1 LPRKNIK
8 PELEFKTITRF
19 IIIFYNLESHN
30 QSTIFFLNQNPEQL
44 ARDEIDS
51 ALQRSGWVVQKK
63 NAINLRAGL
72 GVAVCEYQTA
82 VGPADY
88 VLFVDAKPVGVI
100 EAKREDE
107 AVRITMHEDQS
118 SEYAK
123 AKLKYINNDPLP
135 FVYEST
141 GELTR
146 FTDYRDPKPRSRPVF
161 TFHRPQT
168 FENWLRETK
177 TLRARLFDIPVL
189 CADPSPTGGSRMGA
203 GALRDCQT
211 VAITNLEK
219 SFRENRP
226 KALVQMATGSGKT
239 FTAITSIYRLLKFAK
254 AKRILFLVNT
264 RNLGEQ
270 AEQEF
275 KKFEPQDDNRLFPEL
290 YGITRLSSSFIPQD
304 SQVYIST
311 IQRLYS
317 ILKGTELDEREEEE
331 DPASKKWKPKEPMPV
346 VYNQKV
352 PMEFFDFIVI
362 DECHQSIY
370 NLWKQ
375 VLDYFDAFQ
384 IGLTATPDNRTFGYF
399 EKNIVSDYGYK
410 KAVEDGVLVP
420 YNVFEIETKI
430 TKQGAKIS
438 IGEYIDRREKL
449 TRKKF
454 WNQLDEDV
462 EYSSKQLD
470 DKVVNV
476 NQITLI
482 IQAFRDALPSM
493 FPDRWMSPA
502 HPDLPEGKA
511 TTSQPTPVGDTA
523 QDTASSQGEAGSAHS
538 PFGGAGGGCGSFEV
552 PKTLIFAKSDS
563 HADDIINIVRREFAE
578 ENKFCKKI
586 TYRTSEGLEK
596 EDPKTVFQ
604 QFRNSYY
611 PRIAVTV
618 DMIATGTD
626 IRPLEVLLFMR
637 DVKSRSY
644 YEQMKGRGTRTCSLD
659 ELRST
664 GTPSAK
670 FTKDH
675 FVIIDAIGVEKS
687 QKTDSRPLE
696 KKPALSLKEVLE
708 GIAMGNKDE
717 EMLSTLA
724 NRLIRLDKQINEKE
738 KALFAEKAGGKT
750 INSVVKDL
758 LNAYD
763 ADTVESLE
771 FKVLSENPAASPEE
785 LNSKLKTQHSQLI
798 EDATAIFNNYDLR
811 NYIIDVRKK
820 YDQFIDHINPDEIT
834 AMGWVADS
842 KAAAENLVHDFTQ
855 WIEEHK
861 IEITALQIF
870 YAQPYR
876 RRELSYKL
884 IKDLAEAIKT
894 KKPRLAPIHIW
905 KAYEQLEKVSGQPK
919 NELVALVSLVRKV
932 SGIDSTLTA
941 WDKTVDKNFQDWI
954 FKKQAG
960 TLKYSRE
967 QVQWL
972 HMIKDYIA
980 ASFHVDREDFELDPF
995 NKQGGLGK
1003 MWQLFGEETDALIN
1017 ELNESLVA

>member
-1 LPRKNIK
+1 
-8 PELEFKTITRF
+8 
-19 IIIFYNLESHN
+19 
-30 QSTIFFLNQNPEQL
+30 LNQNPEQL
-44 ARDEIDS
+44 ARDRIDQQ
-51 ALQRSGWVVQKK
+51 LEQCGWTVQ
-63 NAINLRAGL
+63 NASQVNLAAGA
-72 GVAVCEYQTA
+72 GVAVREYRTD

-88 VLFVDAKPVGVI
+88 VLFVNKKPVGII
-100 EAKREDE
+100 EAKREE
-107 AVRITMHEDQS
+107 EGVRLTTHEDQS
-118 SEYAK
+118 SEYAA

-135 FVYEST
+135 FVFEST
-141 GELTR
+141 GEVTR

-161 TFHRPQT
+161 SFHRPQT
-168 FENWLRETK
+168 FETLQREEK
-177 TLRARLFDIPVL
+177 TLRKRVFDIPSL
-189 CADPSPTGGSRMGA
+189 KETTSPTGGGWE
-203 GALRDCQT
+203 GALRDCQVT
-211 VAITNLEK
+211 AITNLEK

-254 AKRILFLVNT
+254 AKRVLFLVNT

-275 KKFEPQDDNRLFPEL
+275 KRFVPQDDNRLFPEL
-290 YGITRLSSSFIPQD
+290 YGVTRLNSSFIPQD

-317 ILKGTELDEREEEE
+317 ILKGTELDERDEEE

-352 PMEFFDFIVI
+352 PVEFFDFIVI

-399 EKNIVSDYGYK
+399 QQNIVSDYGYQ

-430 TKQGAKIS
+430 TKEGSKIS

-454 WNQLDEDV
+454 WNQLDEEV
-462 EYSSKQLD
+462 EYSNKQLD
-470 DKVVNV
+470 DKVVNP
-476 NQITLI
+476 NQIRLI
-482 IQAFRDALPSM
+482 IQAVRDQLPVM
-493 FPDRWMSPA
+493 FPDRYTSPR
-502 HPDLPEGKA
+502 PSPKGEGDDPYA
-511 TTSQPTPVGDTA
+511 RG
-523 QDTASSQGEAGSAHS
+523 
-538 PFGGAGGGCGSFEV
+538 FEV
-552 PKTLIFAKSDS
+552 PKMLIFAKSDS
-563 HADDIINIVRREFAE
+563 HADDIIQIVRDEFAE

-586 TYRTSEGLEK
+586 TYRTSEGPEK
-596 EDPKTVFQ
+596 EDPKTVLQ
-604 QFRNSYY
+604 QFRMSYY

-659 ELRST
+659 ELKST

-696 KKPALSLKEVLE
+696 KKPGMSLREVLE
-708 GIAMGNKDE
+708 TIAMGNKDE
-717 EMLSTLA
+717 ELLSTLA
-724 NRLIRLDKQINEKE
+724 NRLIRLEKQINEKE
-738 KALFAEKAGGKT
+738 KQAFTEKSGGKS

-763 ADTVESLE
+763 ADTVENINL
-771 FKVLSENPAASPEE
+771 KIQRENPDISPAE
-785 LNSKLKTQHSQLI
+785 LSSRLTSQVSRLV
-798 EDATAIFNNYDLR
+798 EDATAIFDNYDLR

-820 YDQFIDHINPDEIT
+820 YDQYIDHINPDEIT
-834 AMGWVADS
+834 NIGWVKDS
-842 KAAAENLVHDFTQ
+842 KAAAENIIHDFKE

-861 IEITALQIF
+861 TEITALQIF
-870 YAQPYR
+870 YGQPYQ
-876 RRELSYKL
+876 RRELSYTM
-884 IKDLAEAIKT
+884 IKDLAESIKMN
-894 KKPRLAPIHIW
+894 KPLLAPMQVW
-905 KAYEQLEKVSGQPK
+905 KAYETLEKVNGQPK
-919 NELVALVSLVRKV
+919 NELMALVSLIRKV
-932 SGIDSTLTA
+932 SGMDETVTSF
-941 WDKTVDKNFQDWI
+941 DKTVDRNFQQWI
-954 FKKQAG
+954 LKKNAG
-960 TLKYSRE
+960 QHNRFTEE
-967 QVQWL
+967 QTAWL
-972 HMIKDYIA
+972 RMIKDYVA
-980 ASFHVDREDFELDPF
+980 ASFHVDKEDFELDPF

-1003 MWQLFGEETDALIN
+1003 MWALFGEEMDAIIN

>member
-1 LPRKNIK
+1 M
-8 PELEFKTITRF
+8 
-19 IIIFYNLESHN
+19 
-30 QSTIFFLNQNPEQL
+30 NQNPEQI
-44 ARDEIDS
+44 ARDEIDRQLT
-51 ALQRSGWVVQKK
+51 ACGWVIQNKK
-63 NAINLRAGL
+63 QFNLAGGV
-72 GVAVCEYQTA
+72 GVAIRELTTD

-88 VLFVDAKPVGVI
+88 TLFVNQKPVGII
-100 EAKREDE
+100 EAKREE
-107 AVRITMHEDQS
+107 EGVRLTTVEEQS
-118 SEYAK
+118 AEYAN
-123 AKLKYINNDPLP
+123 AKFKYLNTGPLP

-168 FENWLRETK
+168 FETWLREPE
-177 TLRARLFDIPVL
+177 TLRARLHDIKEL
-189 CADPSPTGGSRMGA
+189 KHDG
-203 GALRDCQT
+203 LRDCQVT
-211 VAITNLEK
+211 AITNLEK

-275 KKFEPQDDNRLFPEL
+275 KKFQPQDDNRLFPEL
-290 YGITRLSSSFIPQD
+290 YGVTRLSSSFIPQD

-317 ILKGTELDEREEEE
+317 ILKGTELDERDEEE
-331 DPASKKWKPKEPMPV
+331 DPATKTWKKKEPMPV
-346 VYNQKV
+346 VYNEKV

-399 EKNIVSDYGYK
+399 DKNIVSDYGYK

-430 TKQGAKIS
+430 TKGGARLS

-462 EYSSKQLD
+462 EYSGKQLD
-470 DKVVNV
+470 DKVVNKD
-476 NQITLI
+476 QIRLI
-482 IQAFRDALPSM
+482 IQTVRDQLPIM
-493 FPDRWMSPA
+493 FPDRK
-502 HPDLPEGKA
+502 DREEK
-511 TTSQPTPVGDTA
+511 
-523 QDTASSQGEAGSAHS
+523 
-538 PFGGAGGGCGSFEV
+538 FEV
-552 PKTLIFAKSDS
+552 PKMLVFAKSDS
-563 HADDIINIVRREFAE
+563 HADDIIQTIREEFAE

-586 TYRTSEGLEK
+586 TYRTSEGPEK
-596 EDPKTVFQ
+596 EDPKNVLQ
-604 QFRNSYY
+604 QFRNNYY

-696 KKPALSLKEVLE
+696 KKPGLSLKEVLE

-738 KALFAEKAGGKT
+738 KALFVEKAGGKT

-763 ADTVESLE
+763 ADTIESIKLQ
-771 FKVLSENPAASPEE
+771 AASDKPEATPEE
-785 LNSKLKTQHSQLI
+785 LDALITNRHNELINQSTQ
-798 EDATAIFNNYDLR
+798 IFNNYDLR

-820 YDQFIDHINPDEIT
+820 YDQYIDHINLDELT
-834 AMGWVADS
+834 NLGWVKDS
-842 KAAAENLVHDFTQ
+842 KAAAENLVHDFKQ

-861 IEITALQIF
+861 TEITALQIF

-876 RRELSYKL
+876 RRELSYTMLKE
-884 IKDLAEAIKT
+884 LAEAIKMN
-894 KKPRLAPIHIW
+894 KPTLAPLAVW
-905 KAYEQLEKVSGQPK
+905 KAYEQIEKVSGQPK
-919 NELVALVSLVRKV
+919 NELIALISLVRRV
-932 SGIDSTLTA
+932 SGIDDTLTSF
-941 WDKTVDKNFQDWI
+941 DKTVDKAFQDWI

-960 TLKYSRE
+960 AVKYTEE
-967 QVQWL
+967 QVLWL
-972 HMIKDYIA
+972 RMIKDYIA
-980 ASFHVDREDFELDPF
+980 TSYHVDKEDFALDPF

-1003 MWQLFGEETDALIN
+1003 MWQLFGEETDAIIN